1 MEKERERL
9 VEELARLLDG
19 ESVAASELALIRA
32 EAAVGALDAYLAAKA
47 SRLFLRV
54 FSVPPGPQN
63 PPPQT
68 PPKEPSKGSPD
79 AWGPMAPIAAA
90 PLRA

>member
-9 VEELARLLDG
+9 VEVLADGFLDDRG
-19 ESVAASELALIRA
+19 VSRVNA
-32 EAAVGALDAYLAAKA
+32 EKVVNALDAYLAAKA
-47 SRLFLRV
+47 SKLFLET
-54 FSVPPGPQN
+54 FGGPPRPQN